1 MIKVSRV
8 EVSGLANALYGMR
21 LPKNSH
27 HKSDT
32 LVDVVVKEESGVR
45 HEIKHLNDVE
55 TGDIVVDV
63 CIGDNDLELAETLVL
78 AGDDHGK
85 WLRQVSVSM
94 LIEAPMTFFFELD
107 TYKISTTKNSSSRMH
122 KLTSKNLT
130 EEDMSWDDE
139 DGNIKLTP
147 FREIQLQ
154 HLNKLIDKYNDD
166 DTEQWEKKEV
176 FRELIQDLPDS
187 FNFKA
192 LWTGSAKT
200 CRDFHFARKNHKQK
214 EMRDMANIMAH
225 LPQVS
230 HFITL
235 EE

>member
-32 LVDVVVKEESGVR
+32 LVDVVVKEEGGVR
-45 HEIKHLNDVE
+45 YEIKHLNDVE
-55 TGDIVVDV
+55 TGDIVVNV
-63 CIGDNDLELAETLVL
+63 NIGENDLKLAETLVL

-94 LIEAPMTFFFELD
+94 LIEAPMTFFWDYD
-107 TYKISTTKNSSSRMH
+107 TYKVSTTKNSSSRMH
-122 KLTSKNLT
+122 KITSRELT

-147 FREIQLQ
+147 FRELHLQ
-154 HLNKLIDKYNDD
+154 HLNELIRKYNDEN
-166 DTEQWEKKEV
+166 TTQEEKIEV

-192 LWTGSAKT
+192 IWTGSAKT
-200 CRDFHFARKNHKQK
+200 CRNYYFARRYHKQK
-214 EMRDMANIMAH
+214 ELRDLAH
-225 LPQVS
+225 VMSELPQVS

-235 EE
+235 EK